1 MGGAR
6 ACALRVAV
14 RCEARVEV
22 GTRGLA
28 AGRAR
33 ASFAMGLRIFLRAF
47 EMNSSAISGV
57 CGTQGGWWQLLGE
70 APEHWACSLTHM
82 LSGDMRGTTWGDE
95 EGTVPPEPQFAKL
108 CEFTRGTSFDMTA
121 RVT

>member
-1 MGGAR
+1 VVGGAR

-33 ASFAMGLRIFLRAF
+33 ASFAMGLRIFHRESNKGITLSTVAPTAAS
-47 EMNSSAISGV
+47 NAAPCSSRNVITDA
-57 CGTQGGWWQLLGE
+57 
-70 APEHWACSLTHM
+70 
-82 LSGDMRGTTWGDE
+82 
-95 EGTVPPEPQFAKL
+95 
-108 CEFTRGTSFDMTA
+108 
-121 RVT
+121 

>member
-33 ASFAMGLRIFLRAF
+33 ASFAMGLSSLEKRKYAKESIFEL
-47 EMNSSAISGV
+47 
-57 CGTQGGWWQLLGE
+57 
-70 APEHWACSLTHM
+70 AP
-82 LSGDMRGTTWGDE
+82 
-95 EGTVPPEPQFAKL
+95 
-108 CEFTRGTSFDMTA
+108 
-121 RVT
+121 